1 MILELKGWTYHI
13 VIITYYIFFW
23 YQSSKNEHAYFFL
36 FVIFIILKYYV
47 TTRSYFFFITF
58 QCYFNKENVVQNDF
72 DTYPSILYLYPKI
85 IRHAWIMK
93 FLKKQILVWTQTRKP
108 LSEFQWMI
116 YYVSRDKRLL
126 YLLSY
131 LNYL

>member
-1 MILELKGWTYHI
+1 MNVSYSNYNILYILQI
-13 VIITYYIFFW
+13 SVIEIYKL
-23 YQSSKNEHAYFFL
+23 KNEHVRFFL

-108 LSEFQWMI
+108 LSDFQWMI
-116 YYVSRDKRLL
+116 YHVSRDKRLL

-131 LNYL
+131 LNHL